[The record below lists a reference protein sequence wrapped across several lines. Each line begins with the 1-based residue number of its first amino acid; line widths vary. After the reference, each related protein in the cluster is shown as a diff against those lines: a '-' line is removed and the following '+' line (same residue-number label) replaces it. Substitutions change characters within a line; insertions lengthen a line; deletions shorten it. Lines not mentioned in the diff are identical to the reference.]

1 MSDEKW
7 VSPYEGK
14 AKFYYGSS
22 SSNPYVNDLFHKM
35 KIEQERKARDPSRT
49 VKNLKWFEEQ
59 QTKSRITPR
68 EVSVARA
75 QKAGRLFRNEVKTER
90 SETDAL
96 SRKIR
101 RSRKVKQ
108 IIQNNFGEEFNEL
121 NKQLSEAV
129 EARKAS
135 NAKLAA
141 LLSLAKEVRLE
152 REASEKRR

>member
-1 MSDEKW
+1 M
-7 VSPYEGK
+7 
-14 AKFYYGSS
+14 
-22 SSNPYVNDLFHKM
+22 
-35 KIEQERKARDPSRT
+35 
-49 VKNLKWFEEQ
+49 
-59 QTKSRITPR
+59 
-68 EVSVARA
+68 SVARA

>member
-22 SSNPYVNDLFHKM
+22 SNNPYVNDLFHKM
-35 KIEQERKARDPSRT
+35 NIEQERKARDPSRT
-49 VKNLKWFEEQ
+49 VKNLKWFEQ
-59 QTKSRITPR
+59 QQMKSRITAR

-141 LLSLAKEVRLE
+141 LLSLAKEVRVE
-152 REASEKRR
+152 REASEKSR